1 MSSNIR
7 AWDLL
12 KRILNENPKIGSQ
25 LPPAL
30 VNSITMESD
39 GTGMIIPSGIEEIEK
54 DMDALR
60 QRLKDNEKEE
70 AREDTEMWIRGW
82 RKCEG
87 TWSNQPIGS
96 IL

>member
-1 MSSNIR
+1 
-7 AWDLL
+7 
-12 KRILNENPKIGSQ
+12 
-25 LPPAL
+25 
-30 VNSITMESD
+30 MESD

-60 QRLKDNEKEE
+60 QRLQDNEKEE
-70 AREDTEMWIRGW
+70 PREDTEIWIRGW

-87 TWSNQPIGS
+87 KGSNQPIGC